1 MSRGLLLVGHGSH
14 LDAASSAPFYA
25 HAARMRGRS
34 GFDDVRVATW
44 KEEPSLSRALD
55 GFGPEDVTVV
65 PIFMSDGYFT
75 SEVAP
80 REMGLAGRVSC
91 VQGHT
96 VRYTAPVGSHPA
108 LARVI
113 VQRAREAGATRET
126 AVAVLGHGTPRN
138 ARSEANIY
146 AQSGRVRAMDV
157 FDEVVTVFMDQEP
170 NMRQLLD
177 LVRAE
182 TVVVVP
188 LFVADGWHVGSTI
201 PEELALDGPET
212 RRGGRHLRYATAV
225 GTHPMVADVISEL
238 AEEARPW

>member
-25 HAARMRGRS
+25 HAARMRERGE
-34 GFDDVRVATW
+34 FDAVRVATW
-44 KEEPSLSRALD
+44 KEEPSLPRALD

-75 SEVAP
+75 SEVVP
-80 REMGLAGRVSC
+80 REMGLSGQLSC

-96 VRYTAPVGSHPA
+96 VRYTQPVGSHPA

-113 VQRAREAGATRET
+113 VQRAHEAGATGET

-138 ARSEANIY
+138 AKSEANIY
-146 AQSGRVRAMDV
+146 EQSERVREMGL

-170 NMRQLLD
+170 NMRGLLD
-177 LVRAE
+177 AVRAE

-201 PEELALDGPET
+201 PEELALDGSET
-212 RRGGRHLRYATAV
+212 RRGGRRLRYATAV
-225 GTHPMVADVISEL
+225 GTHPMVADVIAEL
-238 AEEARPW
+238 AEDSRAW